1 MASMTSNEKQ
11 ITIKVCKCY
20 SHYFDKDVSASLID
34 FFSRDSDSTINRY
47 SDKIILKYCH
57 NCLKEKFVR
66 KNPSIVSDS
75 RWIDLRRFADC
86 YKNVPVPSSSCLARF
101 LRNEK

>member
-1 MASMTSNEKQ
+1 MTSNEKQ

-34 FFSRDSDSTINRY
+34 FFSRDSDSTINRI
-47 SDKIILKYCH
+47 SDKIKLKYCH

-66 KNPSIVSDS
+66 KHPSIVSDS
-75 RWIDLRRFADC
+75 
-86 YKNVPVPSSSCLARF
+86 
-101 LRNEK
+101 